1 MQTKGVIERTVSA
14 DVMRFFM
21 TENKHLVI
29 SRPYWEN
36 MSSDEL
42 EKFAEEIF
50 IRYRKKGFPLYD
62 LTIEAQHEEITKMNA
77 YCEKNEVLREGVLR
91 QTMHCLNVAWTYFP
105 HSWNVKCNNMI
116 TPKEAFEDDTKFRQV
131 IRKRLKR
138 GGYVSDSGI
147 RKELRTSSG
156 IQAVSNFRPT
166 AARAVYD
173 NYAGDGVVWD
183 MSCGYG
189 GRLLGALSSK
199 RVKRYIGTEP
209 DEATHKGLLSMSRNL
224 GNETE
229 IEIHKM
235 GSEDF
240 KPPALSIDL
249 CFTSPPYYNT
259 EKYSD
264 SMTQSYMKY
273 PEKQKWLI
281 GFLMKTISN
290 CVYGLKDGG
299 YLIMNIASVKS
310 YPKLTEDFMT
320 KVNEMFPDLK
330 LKEMLAYSLS
340 SINKVGHKK
349 EPVFVFKKDS
359 NMKQQVITHGM

>member
-1 MQTKGVIERTVSA
+1 
-14 DVMRFFM
+14 M

-29 SRPYWEN
+29 PKTHWEN
-36 MSSDEL
+36 MGSERL
-42 EKFAEEIF
+42 EVFVEEIF
-50 IRYRKKGFPLYD
+50 TYYRERGFPLYD
-62 LTIEAQHEEITKMNA
+62 LTVEAQHKEMEKMNA

-105 HSWNVKCNNMI
+105 QSWSVKCNNMI
-116 TPKEAFEDDTKFRQV
+116 TPKEAFEDDSKFKQV
-131 IRKRLKR
+131 IRKRLQR
-138 GGYVSDSGI
+138 GTYVSDSGI

-166 AARAVYD
+166 AARAIYD

-209 DEATHKGLLSMSRNL
+209 DEVTHKGLLNISRNL

-299 YLIMNIASVKS
+299 YLIINISNVRS

-320 KVNEMFPDLK
+320 KVNEIFPNLK
-330 LKEMLAYSLS
+330 LKEMVDYTLS
-340 SINKVGHKK
+340 SINKVGHKR

-359 NMKQQVITHGM
+359 NMK

>member
-1 MQTKGVIERTVSA
+1 
-14 DVMRFFM
+14 
-21 TENKHLVI
+21 
-29 SRPYWEN
+29 